1 MDNSVTTYAVD
12 QPSYGYS
19 TATTQFDDELI
30 RRGIVTKQQALMGK
44 GMSSETAQRLL
55 EDEAAQNRA
64 KEEMIVP
71 VVVENASEDEDDK
84 FLRNY
89 RKQRIRELQQN
100 REPRHID
107 RTQWKRYVNDASE
120 TEWVI
125 VCLTS
130 SDVERTGAVET
141 AVHELAANQQ
151 LNVVLIPANSAIP
164 NWPHENLPS
173 LFLYRHGK
181 MQHEILRMRVDIT
194 SEILLDMLTGLG
206 VTSESSD
213 HGRKEEEDLDAL
225 D

>member
-181 MQHEILRMRVDIT
+181 MQHEILRMREDIT